1 MKMNKTKIAITLGI
15 LCFILTLAIS
25 VQIKTM
31 KAADSVVST
40 TTANNELKNQVL
52 IWKEKYE
59 RALQQYE
66 TLEGELEQARNSAT
80 QNDSKATE
88 MLENIKQNNKLIG
101 TTDVTGDGIIIIL
114 QDTLVSANNTNLNI
128 PIENYLVHDSD
139 LKTLINELW
148 NAGAEAISINGERIT
163 FKTSIVCDGN
173 TIRINGETTGSPFEI
188 KAIGTGLYGAIARPG
203 GYYEFMG
210 QTGVTTSIK
219 TQNNIKITKYNG
231 VISSQYI
238 KTK

>member
-1 MKMNKTKIAITLGI
+1 MKMSKTKIAITLGI

-59 RALQQYE
+59 KALEEYE
-66 TLEGELEQARNSAT
+66 KLEIDLEQVRNNAT
-80 QNDSKATE
+80 QNDSEATK
-88 MLENIKQNNKLIG
+88 MLESIKQNNKLIG
-101 TTDVTGDGIIIIL
+101 ITDVTGDGIVIVL
-114 QDTLVSANNTNLNI
+114 QDTLAVEDVNVGI
-128 PIENYLVHDSD
+128 PVENYLVHDSD

-148 NAGAEAISINGERIT
+148 NAGAEAISINGQRIT
-163 FKTSIVCDGN
+163 SITSIVCDGN
-173 TIRINGETTGSPFEI
+173 IIRINGETTTSPFEI
-188 KAIGTGLYGAIARPG
+188 KAIGAGLYGAIARPG

-210 QTGVTTSIK
+210 QTGVTTSIR
-219 TQNNIKITKYNG
+219 TQNNIKIPKYTG
-231 VISSQYI
+231 AISSQYI

>member
-1 MKMNKTKIAITLGI
+1 MKMNKTKIALTLGI

-31 KAADSVVST
+31 KAADSVVSI

-59 RALQQYE
+59 KALHEYE
-66 TLEGELEQARNSAT
+66 TLEAELEIARNNAT
-80 QNDSKATE
+80 QNDSNATQ

-101 TTDVTGDGIIIIL
+101 ITDVAGDGIVITL
-114 QDTLVSANNTNLNI
+114 QDTISTAEGMNPNI

-148 NAGAEAISINGERIT
+148 NAGAEAISINGQRIT
-163 FKTSIVCDGN
+163 STTSIVCDGN
-173 TIRINGETTGSPFEI
+173 IIRINGETTTSPFEI
-188 KAIGTGLYGAIARPG
+188 KAIGAGLYGAIARPG

-210 QTGVTTSIK
+210 QTGVTTSIRN
-219 TQNNIKITKYNG
+219 QNNIKIPKYSG
-231 VISSQYI
+231 AISSQYI